1 MLIITKCHSRNDSLS
16 SLLLFTINISSLSYF
31 VWTQIYHSCGT
42 LIKRGLCFDNIQ
54 ASFKKTCID
63 FKLFL
68 CSCWVGIHFVYCWK
82 LQEKSSKRLSVKSQN
97 VELYC
102 VGVGDIGYVSWS
114 MGVIR
119 HNVQLIFVRGRKSK
133 KSLEVPSLKITK
145 RSSKSVF

>member
-16 SLLLFTINISSLSYF
+16 SLLSFTINISSLSYF

-82 LQEKSSKRLSVKSQN
+82 LQEKSSKRLSNPKCGTILCRRRRHRVCIMIYGCNPSQCPAN
-97 VELYC
+97 FCKGSKIEE
-102 VGVGDIGYVSWS
+102 
-114 MGVIR
+114 
-119 HNVQLIFVRGRKSK
+119 IFRS
-133 KSLEVPSLKITK
+133 SITK
-145 RSSKSVF
+145 NNEKIF